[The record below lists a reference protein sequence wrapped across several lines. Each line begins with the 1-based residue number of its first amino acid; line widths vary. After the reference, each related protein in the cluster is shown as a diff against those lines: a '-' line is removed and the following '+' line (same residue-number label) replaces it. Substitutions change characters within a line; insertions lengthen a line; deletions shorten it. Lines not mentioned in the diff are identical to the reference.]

1 MLMSASP
8 STSPQFELQLM
19 GGFGLRCRGH
29 SPDPIII
36 SSKKARAL
44 LAYVAMQEPMRVG
57 REQLATLLWPERIDR
72 QARQNLRACLA
83 SLRDDLAGLADDV
96 LAINAESV
104 GIKAMRV
111 DARELRALGETN
123 AASELEDA
131 ESLYRGPFLSDLAL
145 EGEALYAWAS
155 AERTR
160 LDADAG
166 TVLSMLV
173 GRAEDAGDAG
183 RATAL
188 AARLVVIDPFRE
200 DWLRLSLRVTARHL
214 GRDKA
219 LLQARDFVD
228 LLKKELDVAPEP
240 ATVALIELLKAGG
253 GIAAGY
259 SDVAFAA
266 PNGKTAPPLFSPDRI
281 AAQPGQL
288 PARRGDR
295 RPVMTSA
302 IVAAALALL
311 IAALAVSYQSGLWG
325 GSLKPGML
333 RSASIDDTTIPLLIS
348 PFQAQQADAAA
359 LAAAMTENVLASVSR
374 FSGLTVIDGR
384 ALQAP
389 DSATGSGYWGRGAVS
404 RQGLHILVHAGLT
417 DLTERT
423 VVWAADYAGG
433 GNAGDADGVIA
444 RRIARDFQVQAAYAA
459 ARGLD
464 DTKLALAPLHQ
475 LVAKALTIQY
485 RSLTADDDAAA
496 AAMYE
501 EILRREPHSP
511 LALIGLA
518 ARLVETS
525 ANLLCERQSALARAE
540 ALIQQALQVDPRIE
554 RGHYWLGDIYLQR
567 ELALKTF
574 DRALKLNPSFVPAE
588 AHAGF
593 AMVLAGQ
600 AAAGLGRIDHA
611 LTEGMQ
617 DPNERLWLRF
627 AGIARLELGD
637 DQPAIGALQQ
647 AAALGPPAPPLR
659 AALASAYA
667 LIGDRA
673 QSREQF
679 ELLKQ
684 AADPVALEQLLGAA
698 KTHQGSRYW
707 QGLRLAAGDTL

>member
-1 MLMSASP
+1 
-8 STSPQFELQLM
+8 
-19 GGFGLRCRGH
+19 
-29 SPDPIII
+29 
-36 SSKKARAL
+36 
-44 LAYVAMQEPMRVG
+44 
-57 REQLATLLWPERIDR
+57 
-72 QARQNLRACLA
+72 
-83 SLRDDLAGLADDV
+83 
-96 LAINAESV
+96 
-104 GIKAMRV
+104 
-111 DARELRALGETN
+111 
-123 AASELEDA
+123 
-131 ESLYRGPFLSDLAL
+131 
-145 EGEALYAWAS
+145 
-155 AERTR
+155 
-160 LDADAG
+160 
-166 TVLSMLV
+166 MLV

-183 RATAL
+183 RAAAL
-188 AARLVVIDPFRE
+188 AARLIAIDPFRE

-240 ATVALIELLKAGG
+240 ATVALIERLKSGAGV
-253 GIAAGY
+253 AAGK

-266 PNGKTAPPLFSPDRI
+266 PIGKAAPPLLSPDRI
-281 AAQPGQL
+281 AARPGS
-288 PARRGDR
+288 PVAGRGDR
-295 RPVMTSA
+295 HPALTSA

-311 IAALAVSYQSGLWG
+311 IAAVAVSYQSGLWG
-325 GSLKPGML
+325 GSPKPGML
-333 RSASIDDTTIPLLIS
+333 RSASIDDTRIPLLIS
-348 PFQAQQADAAA
+348 PFEAQQADAAA
-359 LAAAMTENVLASVSR
+359 LAADMTENVLASVSR

-404 RQGLHILVHAGLT
+404 RQGSHILVHAGLT
-417 DLTERT
+417 ELTDRT
-423 VVWAADYAGG
+423 VVWAADYTGDS
-433 GNAGDADGVIA
+433 NADDADGVIA

-464 DTKLALAPLHQ
+464 DTKLALAPLHR

-496 AAMYE
+496 TALYE

-540 ALIQQALQVDPRIE
+540 ALIQQALQIDPRIE
-554 RGHYWLGDIYLQR
+554 RGHYWLGDIYLQRGQR

-611 LTEGMQ
+611 LTESMQ

-637 DQPAIGALQQ
+637 DQPAIGALQE

-673 QSREQF
+673 QSHEQF

-684 AADPVALEQLLGAA
+684 AADPAALEQLLDAA
-698 KTHQGSRYW
+698 KIHQGSRYW
-707 QGLRLAAGDTL
+707 QGLRLAAGDTF

>member
-1 MLMSASP
+1 
-8 STSPQFELQLM
+8 
-19 GGFGLRCRGH
+19 
-29 SPDPIII
+29 
-36 SSKKARAL
+36 
-44 LAYVAMQEPMRVG
+44 
-57 REQLATLLWPERIDR
+57 
-72 QARQNLRACLA
+72 
-83 SLRDDLAGLADDV
+83 
-96 LAINAESV
+96 
-104 GIKAMRV
+104 
-111 DARELRALGETN
+111 
-123 AASELEDA
+123 
-131 ESLYRGPFLSDLAL
+131 
-145 EGEALYAWAS
+145 
-155 AERTR
+155 
-160 LDADAG
+160 
-166 TVLSMLV
+166 
-173 GRAEDAGDAG
+173 
-183 RATAL
+183 
-188 AARLVVIDPFRE
+188 
-200 DWLRLSLRVTARHL
+200 
-214 GRDKA
+214 
-219 LLQARDFVD
+219 
-228 LLKKELDVAPEP
+228 
-240 ATVALIELLKAGG
+240 
-253 GIAAGY
+253 
-259 SDVAFAA
+259 
-266 PNGKTAPPLFSPDRI
+266 
-281 AAQPGQL
+281 
-288 PARRGDR
+288 
-295 RPVMTSA
+295 MTSA

-359 LAAAMTENVLASVSR
+359 LAAAMTEKVLASVSR

-417 DLTERT
+417 DLTDRT

-496 AAMYE
+496 AALYE

-554 RGHYWLGDIYLQR
+554 RGHYWLGDIYLQRGQR